1 MQPAASGGTDDR
13 QPAEPASYGK
23 GNMPPTDSST
33 AAATDNLLPNGISA
47 DTGRPLPSLDAL
59 ASLPERVAAQDQ
71 ATPAVRDKA
80 RPARLTAGLEMFGVT
95 EGIDPEKLSE
105 AGWGVVFASGVDAAP
120 LKEALAPL
128 LKRRQEQA
136 GALYAI
142 FEDGRGVRPGEDV
155 LDWLARQGTNGG
167 GPGLQPVNPANGVPY
182 YLLLVASPSQV
193 PMEFQYMLDLYW
205 AVGRL
210 HFDGVE
216 ELARYSASVVAYET
230 AKKPP
235 QRRKQATVFATAHPF
250 DAATQMF
257 TAAVARPFAEGLG
270 GQKPVADGLYF
281 AMDAVL
287 GASATK
293 ACLAEIL
300 RGNREG
306 GVPALLFS
314 GTHGMVFHEDDARLA
329 ACQGALVCQD
339 WQGYGSIDDTC
350 WFAGADVPA
359 DARLQ
364 GMIHFMFACYSGGW
378 SKLDSFR
385 DGPDGTAK
393 QVAPEPGIAR
403 LPQALLAHPNGSAL
417 AVIAH
422 IDRAWAFSFRT
433 VNNSTQNTGI
443 RDVVH
448 RLLLGKRVGS
458 ATDAFNMQWAALAVP
473 LADALRDPSEDPAVA
488 RRLARLWIARDDVRN
503 YAILGDPAVRRRV
516 EDMVAGS

>member
-1 MQPAASGGTDDR
+1 MQQNGSNVAVATDD
-13 QPAEPASYGK
+13 P
-23 GNMPPTDSST
+23 
-33 AAATDNLLPNGISA
+33 LPNGISA

-59 ASLPERVAAQDQ
+59 ASLPDRVAAQGQ
-71 ATPAVRDKA
+71 ATPAVRNK
-80 RPARLTAGLEMFGVT
+80 LETFGT
-95 EGIDPEKLSE
+95 PEGIDPEDLSQ
-105 AGWGVVFASGVDAAP
+105 AGWGVVFACSVDAAP

-128 LKRRQEQA
+128 LKLRQEQA
-136 GALYAI
+136 GTFYAI
-142 FEDGRGVRPGEDV
+142 FEGDRGVRPSEDV
-155 LDWLARQGTNGG
+155 LDWLARQGANGGG
-167 GPGLQPVNPANGVPY
+167 GPGLQPVDPANGVPY

-205 AVGRL
+205 AVGRV
-210 HFDGVE
+210 HFDGTE
-216 ELARYSASVVAYET
+216 ELARYAASVVAYET
-230 AKKPP
+230 ADKPP

-257 TAAVARPFAEGLG
+257 TDAVARPFTEGLG
-270 GQKPVADGLYF
+270 GQKPVADGTYF

-293 ACLAEIL
+293 ACLAEVL

-339 WQGYGSIDDTC
+339 WPRYGSIDDTC

-359 DARLQ
+359 DAQLQ

-385 DGPDGTAK
+385 DGPNGMAK

-403 LPQALLAHPNGSAL
+403 LPQALLAHPNGGAL
-417 AVIAH
+417 AVVAH

-433 VNNSTQNTGI
+433 VNNSTQNTGM
-443 RDVVH
+443 RDVVR
-448 RLLLGKRVGS
+448 RLLFGKRVGS

-473 LADALRDPSEDPAVA
+473 LADALRDPCADPAVA
-488 RRLARLWIARDDVRN
+488 LRLARLWIARDDARN
-503 YAILGDPAVRRRV
+503 YAILGDPAVRLRV